1 METQLVP
8 VSPWMILP
16 FVLLLTLIAL
26 APFFFSD
33 WWGKHYTKVACGLA
47 VFVLIYYFVVL
58 HSPVSVWRVGR
69 DYISF
74 IALIGSLFVVSGGI
88 HINVKG
94 EATPATNVVF
104 LLIGAVIA
112 NFLGTTGASMLL
124 IRPWLRMNK
133 YRLTEHHVIF
143 FIFIVSNVGGC
154 LTPIGDPP
162 LFLGYLM
169 GVPFYWVVQRCLPM
183 WCVGVGMLLLMFYF
197 VDGHNFLR
205 APRQVRADL
214 TTHEQWR
221 FEGLAN
227 LFFLAMILG
236 AVFVHQPPF
245 LREALMVLAAVGSYF
260 ATNKS
265 VHESNHFTL
274 HPIRE
279 VAILFVGIFGT
290 MLPALDWLQGNA
302 SKLEMASPGFFYWG
316 SGTLSS
322 VLDNAPTYLC
332 FLKATFGRFL
342 SPDILAQLNHLVQTQ
357 GADLAAVTGA
367 HAEEIKQTFAAL
379 QKYHA
384 ADLVGKCIT
393 TDQIQVAYLLGNL
406 KFNSYITAVS
416 VGAVFFGANTYIGNG
431 PNFMVKAIADHQK
444 AHTPTF
450 LGYIAKYTIP
460 FMLPMLVVVW
470 FVFFKR

>member
-1 METQLVP
+1 M
-8 VSPWMILP
+8 MLP
-16 FVLLLTLIAL
+16 FVSFLTLIAL

-33 WWGKHYTKVACGLA
+33 WWSKHYTKVACGLA
-47 VFVLIYYFVVL
+47 GLVLVYYFAVL
-58 HSPVSVWRVGR
+58 HSPASVMRVGR

-88 HINVKG
+88 HINVRG
-94 EATPATNVVF
+94 EATPATNVLF
-104 LLIGAVIA
+104 LLIGAVVA
-112 NFLGTTGASMLL
+112 NLLGTTGASMLL

-133 YRLTEHHVIF
+133 YRLTGHHVVF

-183 WCVGVGMLLLMFYF
+183 WCVGVGLLLLMFYC
-197 VDGHNFLR
+197 VDRHNFLR
-205 APRQVRADL
+205 APRQVRAEL
-214 TTHEQWR
+214 TEHEQWR

-227 LFFLAMILG
+227 LFFLAVILG

-245 LREALMVLAAVGSYF
+245 LREALMAAAAVGSYF
-260 ATNKS
+260 STSKS

-279 VAILFVGIFGT
+279 VAILFIGIFGT

-302 SKLEMASPGFFYWG
+302 AKLELASPGFFYWG
-316 SGTLSS
+316 SGSLSS
-322 VLDNAPTYLC
+322 VLDNAPTYMC

-357 GADLAAVTGA
+357 GADLAALTGA

-384 ADLVGKCIT
+384 ADLVGKCVT

-450 LGYIAKYTIP
+450 LGYIVKYTIP
-460 FMLPMLVVVW
+460 FMLPMLLVVW
-470 FVFFKR
+470 LLFFRK